1 MLVKALSALL
11 LFLVGATMPA
21 CAHERPT
28 EDATLQ
34 FWHTFNREESAALQ
48 SWLDRSE
55 HPPVTPTILP
65 FAMASVRVRSALADG
80 LCPDL
85 VRMDATR
92 IPGLAA
98 QKLISEVPKS
108 VWAARTWLPEARDL
122 VRYEGTA
129 YGVPQSLD
137 GLALIHKRGLAAPAM
152 KTVQD
157 FEEFLAHSKT
167 RVGMLIDGYWLLP
180 FLRAEGAR
188 LPDANGVPTINTPN
202 AARALAHFASF
213 FKKGLAYD
221 VIDER
226 SPTRAI
232 VRAFHR
238 NEIGFVL
245 SGPWD
250 LGALANGTPEAL
262 TILPFPGAHAPRGG
276 QVLVVP
282 RCSTRAS
289 KAWELALAMS
299 APKLQAEWATSLG
312 SIPVTAIGLEEAGPL
327 ANAFYRALEGTS
339 PLPRHARAPE
349 LFDDLSPAVSAVV
362 SGDATAE
369 EALAGVAR
377 GWRRLYAA
385 PSEVAP

>member
-1 MLVKALSALL
+1 MKALSALL
-11 LFLVGATMPA
+11 LVFAVATMLG
-21 CAHERPT
+21 CAQSAPT
-28 EDATLQ
+28 EDDALQ
-34 FWHTFNREESAALQ
+34 FWHTFNREESSALQ
-48 SWLDRSE
+48 SWLDESE
-55 HPPVTPTILP
+55 HPPVVPTILP
-65 FAMASVRVRSALADG
+65 FAMANIRVRSALADG
-80 LCPDL
+80 SCPDL

-98 QKLISEVPKS
+98 QELISEVPKS
-108 VWAARTWLPEARDL
+108 VWEARAWLPEARDL
-122 VRYEGTA
+122 VRYDDTA

-137 GLALIHKRGLAAPAM
+137 GLALIHKRGLATPAM
-152 KTVQD
+152 TTVQD
-157 FEEFLAHSKT
+157 LEQFLERSRT
-167 RVGMLIDGYWLLP
+167 RIGMLVDGYWLLP

-188 LPDANGVPTINTPN
+188 LPQANGMPRIDSPN
-202 AARALAHFASF
+202 AGRALEHFASF
-213 FKKGLAYD
+213 FQKGLAYD

-226 SPTRAI
+226 SPTRSI

-238 NEIGFVL
+238 DEIAFVL

-250 LGALANGTPEAL
+250 LGALANGKPEAL
-262 TILPFPGAHAPRGG
+262 TVLPFPGAHAPRGG

-282 RCSTRAS
+282 RCSKRARN
-289 KAWELALAMS
+289 AWQLALAMS
-299 APKLQAEWATSLG
+299 APKLQSEWAKKLG
-312 SIPVTAIGLEEAGPL
+312 SIPVTATGLKEAGPL

-385 PSEVAP
+385 PSEAAP